1 MKLIYTKS
9 YNKNIKHLKN
19 RASERKLLDEVLHY
33 IKNQPD
39 FSTMINDPL
48 SNLYRLERLK
58 YGLSDYYSFRL
69 SKIIRLII
77 MPSDNNIEVY
87 LVYISKDH
95 YNDFNEDRVMLDE
108 E

>member
-9 YNKNIKHLKN
+9 YNKNIKYLKN
-19 RASERKLLDEVLHY
+19 RVFEKKLLDEILYY
-33 IKNQPD
+33 IKKQPN

-58 YGLSDYYSFRL
+58 YELSDYYSFRL
-69 SKIIRLII
+69 SKVIRLII
-77 MPSDNNIEVY
+77 KPSDNNIEVY

-95 YNDFNEDRVMLDE
+95 YNDFSEDKVILDE